1 MVRTGIIKRSSCKS
15 NAVSR
20 VSVRQHKLVRARG
33 NREIARAAGVKD
45 EGQVSKLLAR
55 LQTHGLLQNTGGH
68 PAAGNAWRLT
78 SRGEEHLHASSP
90 ATPGATR

>member
-33 NREIARAAGVKD
+33 NREIAEAAGIRD
-45 EGQVSKLLAR
+45 QGQISKLLAR
-55 LQTHGLLQNTGGH
+55 LQDRGLVHNSAH
-68 PAAGNAWRLT
+68 ASAGFAKAWQLT
-78 SRGEEHLHASSP
+78 PSGEALLHA
-90 ATPGATR
+90 TPTHSERAA